1 MSETAYTP
9 DREKE
14 LQELYTKLGKAYYEG
29 GFEDPLPELLPLFD
43 RITGLKA
50 QAEAEAKAAEEAR
63 KAAEAKAAEE
73 ARKAAEAKAAEEAR
87 KAAEAQAAAARA
99 AEEAAATG
107 DEDATI
113 MADPEEETPP
123 QKPAAKKWCT
133 QCGSQLSEN
142 AAFCW
147 NCGHPVR

>member
-50 QAEAEAKAAEEAR
+50 QAE
-63 KAAEAKAAEE
+63 AEAKAAEE